1 MNVSSVNDPVLPATA
16 KPLAR
21 RRRRRPSILR
31 YPLFS
36 GAILAVFGFAGTVGP
51 LLTTRKPSD
60 IDLVASLQPPVGFG
74 GTWSHPMGTDDLG
87 RDVFT
92 RMVHGSRIALLVSL
106 TVVLVAGFIGL
117 TVAVVAGFRGGRL
130 DAFLMR
136 VTDASMA
143 FPVILLAI
151 VIVGVFGP
159 STLNVVII
167 LAMAGWP
174 SYARVLRSEVLRVR
188 TQDFVT
194 MARTM
199 GASNRWSV
207 VRHVLPNIAPTLL
220 VLVSLQ
226 VGTAIIAEGSL
237 SFLGL
242 GVPPPAPSWGGML
255 SDGRRFLEQAWWL
268 PVVPGIVLSL
278 TVLAANLMGDWLRVH
293 NDPTSK
299 R

>member
-1 MNVSSVNDPVLPATA
+1 MTDTTSSASTPGLVRLRRHRPA
-16 KPLAR
+16 
-21 RRRRRPSILR
+21 ILR
-31 YPLFS
+31 YPVFS
-36 GAILAVFGFAGTVGP
+36 GAALALFVFTGLFGP
-51 LLTTRKPSD
+51 MLTTRKPAD
-60 IDLVASLQPPVGFG
+60 IDLASSLQPPVGFG
-74 GTWSHPMGTDDLG
+74 GTWAHPFGTDDLG
-87 RDVFT
+87 RDVLT
-92 RMVHGSRIALLVSL
+92 RLVHGARVALLVAL
-106 TVVLVAGFIGL
+106 TVVVLAGLIGL
-117 TVAVVAGFRGGRL
+117 GVAVLAGFRGGRL

-174 SYARVLRSEVLRVR
+174 TYARVLRSEVLRVR

-199 GASNRWSV
+199 GASSRWTV
-207 VRHVLPNIAPTLL
+207 LRHVLPNIVPTLL

-226 VGTAIIAEGSL
+226 VGIAIIAEGSL

-255 SDGRRFLEQAWWL
+255 SDGRRFVENAWWL
-268 PVVPGIVLSL
+268 PVVPGIALSI